1 MELLQVKNNQV
12 VVSSKQVAENF
23 KKRHDHIMRD
33 INSLIEGLPKIGDT
47 QKMFFESTY
56 TNEQN
61 KQSYKE
67 YLMNRDG
74 FCLLVMG
81 FTGMQALTWKLRY
94 INAFNEM
101 EAKLNE
107 AAAAKEAAIT
117 KPDSYMIADP
127 VARAQRWIEE
137 ESERQALE
145 ECCSRQEQLI
155 NEMKPKADYVDTILD
170 SKSLVTI
177 TAIAKDYGM
186 SGRAMNFLLH
196 QMGIIYKVGQQW
208 LLYSKYQKCG
218 YTSSETV
225 QIKTAE
231 GNKVLLNTKWTQKGR
246 LFLYEKLKA
255 KDIIPMIEQG

>member
-1 MELLQVKNNQV
+1 MDLVRIKNDQV
-12 VVSSKQVAENF
+12 VVSSKQVAEDF
-23 KKRHDHIMRD
+23 KKQHKNVIQG
-33 INSLIEGLPKIGDT
+33 IENLKAENSALT
-47 QKMFFESTY
+47 SMFYETSYKTG
-56 TNEQN
+56 TG
-61 KQSYKE
+61 KAYKE

-81 FTGMQALTWKLRY
+81 FTGNKALEWKLKY

-107 AAAAKEAAIT
+107 ASKEAAIT
-117 KPDSYMIADP
+117 KPDSYMINDS

-155 NEMKPKADYVDTILD
+155 NEMKPKADYVDTILN
-170 SKSLVTI
+170 SKSLVPI

-255 KDIIPMIEQG
+255 KDIIPMIEQK

>member
-1 MELLQVKNNQV
+1 MNLVKIKNNQV
-12 VVSSKQVAENF
+12 VVSSRQVAKDFNKEHSKVIREINKIMGIANF
-23 KKRHDHIMRD
+23 
-33 INSLIEGLPKIGDT
+33 GDT
-47 QKMFFESTY
+47 PKMFFESTY
-56 TNEQN
+56 INEQN

-107 AAAAKEAAIT
+107 AAAKEAAIT

-170 SKSLVTI
+170 SKSLVSI

-255 KDIIPMIEQG
+255 KDIIPMIEQK

>member
-12 VVSSKQVAENF
+12 LASSKQVAEHF
-23 KKRHDHIMRD
+23 KKQHKNVIQG
-33 INSLIEGLPKIGDT
+33 IENLKAENSALT
-47 QKMFFESTY
+47 SMFYETSYKAGTG
-56 TNEQN
+56 
-61 KQSYKE
+61 KAYKE

-81 FTGMQALTWKLRY
+81 FTGKQALEWKLKY

-101 EAKLNE
+101 EARLNE
-107 AAAAKEAAIT
+107 AAKEAAIT

-155 NEMKPKADYVDTILD
+155 NEMKPKADYVDTILN
-170 SKSLVTI
+170 SKSLVSI

-218 YTSSETV
+218 YTSSESV
-225 QIKTAE
+225 QIDTAE
-231 GNKVLLNTKWTQKGR
+231 GKKVILNTKWTQKGR

>member
-1 MELLQVKNNQV
+1 MDLVKIENNQV
-12 VVSSKQVAENF
+12 VVSSRQVAENF
-23 KKRHDHIMRD
+23 GKRHKDVLENIRK
-33 INSLIEGLPKIGDT
+33 ILAAENSATK
-47 QKMFFESTY
+47 FFSETAHEY
-56 TNEQN
+56 RGQ
-61 KQSYKE
+61 QFPE
-67 YLMNRDG
+67 YLVNRDG
-74 FCLLVMG
+74 FSLLVMG
-81 FTGMQALTWKLRY
+81 FTGKKALEWKLKY

-101 EAKLNE
+101 EAKL
-107 AAAAKEAAIT
+107 KEAAIT

-155 NEMKPKADYVDTILD
+155 NEMKPKADYVDAILN
-170 SKSLVTI
+170 SKSLVSI

-225 QIKTAE
+225 QIDTAE
-231 GNKVLLNTKWTQKGR
+231 GKKVILNTKWTQKGR
-246 LFLYEKLKA
+246 LFLYEQLKS

>member
-1 MELLQVKNNQV
+1 MDALVKIQNDRV
-12 VVSSKQVAENF
+12 ITSSRQIAEHF
-23 KKRHDHIMRD
+23 KKEHKTVLR
-33 INSLIEGLPKIGDT
+33 NIENLKAQNCALT
-47 QKMFFESTY
+47 SMFYETSYKTG
-56 TNEQN
+56 TG
-61 KQSYKE
+61 KAYKE

-170 SKSLVTI
+170 SKSLVSI

-196 QMGIIYKVGQQW
+196 QMGISYKVGQQW

>member
-1 MELLQVKNNQV
+1 MELLKLYNNQV
-12 VVSSKQVAENF
+12 VTSSRQVAKNF
-23 KKRHDHIMRD
+23 NKEHSKVIREINKIMG
-33 INSLIEGLPKIGDT
+33 IANFGDT
-47 QKMFFESTY
+47 PGMFFESTY

-67 YLMNRDG
+67 YLINRDG

-81 FTGMQALTWKLRY
+81 FTGKQALEWKLKY

-101 EAKLNE
+101 EAKL
-107 AAAAKEAAIT
+107 KEAAIT

-155 NEMKPKADYVDTILD
+155 NEMKPKADYVDAILN
-170 SKSLVTI
+170 SKSLVSI

-225 QIKTAE
+225 QIDTAE
-231 GNKVLLNTKWTQKGR
+231 GKKVILNTKWTQKGR
-246 LFLYEKLKA
+246 LFLYEQLKS